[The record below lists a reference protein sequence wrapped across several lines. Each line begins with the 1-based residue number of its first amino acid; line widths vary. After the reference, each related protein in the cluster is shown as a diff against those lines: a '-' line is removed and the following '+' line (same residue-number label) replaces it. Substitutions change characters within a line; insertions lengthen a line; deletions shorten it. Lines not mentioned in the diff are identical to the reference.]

1 MINSSIIKF
10 LLVIVLIRLELLLSI
25 DINDILKSNSTKSSD
40 SCNVNIPIIDI
51 SSLKMATMY
60 RDKNN
65 EVVKQIRTAC
75 TETGFFYVSNHGVP
89 ANLIKYLEKLSR
101 DFFGLS
107 KDIKRNISMDKGG
120 HAWRGYFSVGEE
132 VTSGIPDQKEGIYFG
147 TQGDPQDD
155 RPLHGVNL
163 YPNDSM
169 KDAVEAYMEHMKQL
183 GELIMKAIVL
193 SLGLDY
199 TFVDINFQ
207 DPTELFRIFSYPPH
221 DPIYGDDSFAVGTH
235 SDYGFITILWQDGSG
250 GLQVKPK
257 GCSFRKDFWIDAQP
271 VENTFVINL
280 GDALEHLTGG
290 YLTSTPHRVI
300 QRQGADNLRI
310 SMP

>member
-1 MINSSIIKF
+1 MRPMISINSSIIKF

-25 DINDILKSNSTKSSD
+25 DINDILKSNSTKSLD

-51 SSLKMATMY
+51 SSLKMAIMY

-65 EVVKQIRTAC
+65 EIVRQIRTAC
-75 TETGFFYVSNHGVP
+75 TETGFFYISNHGVP

-107 KDIKRNISMDKGG
+107 KDVKREISMDKGG

-147 TQGDPQDD
+147 TQGDPKDD
-155 RPLHGVNL
+155 RPLHGANL

-169 KDAVEAYMEHMKQL
+169 KEAVEAYMQYMKQL

-199 TFVDINFQ
+199 SFVDINFQ

-221 DPIYGDDSFAVGTH
+221 DPIYGDDSLAVGTH
-235 SDYGFITILWQDGSG
+235 SDYGFITILWQDNSG
-250 GLQVKPK
+250 
-257 GCSFRKDFWIDAQP
+257 IIIIIII
-271 VENTFVINL
+271 VIVIIIV
-280 GDALEHLTGG
+280 
-290 YLTSTPHRVI
+290 STNIIIIINRWSSSKT
-300 QRQGADNLRI
+300 QRLFI
-310 SMP
+310 